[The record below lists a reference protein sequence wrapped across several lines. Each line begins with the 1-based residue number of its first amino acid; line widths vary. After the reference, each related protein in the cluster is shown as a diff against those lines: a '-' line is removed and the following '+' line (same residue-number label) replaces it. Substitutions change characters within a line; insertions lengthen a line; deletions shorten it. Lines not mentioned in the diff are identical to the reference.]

1 MSCLVTSRICPGTS
15 NSGISRPSIID
26 SFSFSVVGPEPI
38 GSGPTTL
45 KEKESMIEGLEM
57 PELLVPGQI
66 LDVTRQ
72 DMLKMIHTCRLPAR
86 KSGHHHALRLRAA
99 MDQREAVYG

>member
-1 MSCLVTSRICPGTS
+1 
-15 NSGISRPSIID
+15 
-26 SFSFSVVGPEPI
+26 
-38 GSGPTTL
+38 
-45 KEKESMIEGLEM
+45 MIEGLEM
-57 PELLVPGQI
+57 PELLVPEQI